1 MRKLFYIIILSFAV
15 FQTSNAQ
22 WIINDNISDSIT
34 VKGVNYIY
42 NLEFESA
49 ETEFKELIKREP
61 EEPAGYF
68 FYAMV
73 DWWRIMLDYD
83 NESYDDGFKTKLQKV
98 IDICDM
104 RLEKNEFDVVALFF
118 KCGSIGF
125 RGRLF
130 SHRDSWLKAAD
141 DGRLAYPV
149 LMKAYK
155 IAPNNY
161 DILLGIGI
169 YDYFAEVIPSQYP
182 ILKPIMLFFPK
193 GNKQRGIDELKIAAE
208 KAHYANVE
216 SAYFLLQVY
225 LNYENN
231 PYPALDIAL
240 RLYNKYPDN
249 SVFHRYLGRTY
260 VKLGKWVDVE
270 RTFTEVMNRYYN
282 KKRGYSTL
290 VAREAEYYLGL
301 YNYYASKYDESL
313 KHFYKC
319 DELSRGLDKKKI
331 SGFMVMTNLRVGMI
345 YDIQNK
351 RNYAIDQYNKVLN
364 MDKYEN
370 SHDQAEKYIKN
381 PYRR

>member
-1 MRKLFYIIILSFAV
+1 MKNIYFLIVLLVTFSQF
-15 FQTSNAQ
+15 SNAQ
-22 WIINDNISDSIT
+22 WIINDKVSDSIT

-49 ETEFKELIKREP
+49 EKEFNELIKREP
-61 EEPAGYF
+61 GEPAGYF

-73 DWWRIMLDYD
+73 DWWRMMLDYD
-83 NESYDDGFKTKLQKV
+83 NESYDAAFKSKLQKV
-98 IDICDM
+98 IDVCDA
-104 RLEKNEFDVVALFF
+104 RLEKDEFDIVALFF

-141 DGRLAYPV
+141 DGRLAYPI

-155 IAPNNY
+155 LAPNNY

-169 YDYFAEVIPSQYP
+169 YDYFADVIPDQYP

-193 GNKQRGIDELKIAAE
+193 GNKLRGIDELKVASE
-208 KAHYANVE
+208 KAHYANTE
-216 SAYFLLQVY
+216 ASYFLLQVY

-231 PYPALDIAL
+231 PYPALDVAL
-240 RLYNKYPDN
+240 KLYNKYPDN

-270 RTFTEVMNRYYN
+270 RTYYEIMNRVYN
-282 KKRGYSTL
+282 KKRGYTSL
-290 VAREAEYYLGL
+290 VEREAEYYLGL
-301 YNYYASKYDESL
+301 NNYYNNKYDEAL

-319 DELSRGLDKKKI
+319 DELSRDLDKQKI
-331 SGFMVMTNLRVGMI
+331 SGFMVMTNLKVGMI
-345 YDIQNK
+345 YDLQNK

-370 SHDQAEKYIKN
+370 SRDQAEQYLKE
-381 PYRR
+381 PFRR

>member
-1 MRKLFYIIILSFAV
+1 MKKLFYLLFFSISFLNS
-15 FQTSNAQ
+15 SNAQ
-22 WIINDNISDSIT
+22 WIINNSVSDSIT
-34 VKGVNYIY
+34 VKGINYIY

-49 ETEFKELIKREP
+49 EKEFTELIKREP

-83 NESYDDGFKTKLQKV
+83 NETYDSGFKTKLKKV
-98 IDICDM
+98 IEICDA
-104 RLEKNEFDVVALFF
+104 RLEKNEFDIVALFF

-141 DGRLAYPV
+141 DGRLAYPI
-149 LMKAYK
+149 LRKAYK

-169 YDYFAEVIPSQYP
+169 YDYFAEVIPNQYP
-182 ILKPIMLFFPK
+182 ILKPIMLFFPT
-193 GNKQRGIDELKIAAE
+193 GNKQRGIDELKIASE

-216 SAYFLLQVY
+216 AAYFLLQVY

-240 RLYNKYPDN
+240 KLYNKYPDN

-260 VKLGKWVDVE
+260 VKLSKWVDVE
-270 RTFTEVMNRYYN
+270 RTYTEILTRFHA
-282 KKRGYSTL
+282 KKRGYTLL
-290 VAREAEYYLGL
+290 VAREADYYLGL
-301 YNYYASKYDESL
+301 FHFYNNRYDEAL
-313 KHFYKC
+313 KYLYKS
-319 DELSRGLDKKKI
+319 DELSRDLDKKKI
-331 SGFMVMTNLRVGMI
+331 SGFMVMINLRIGMI
-345 YDIQNK
+345 YDLQNK

-370 SHDQAEKYIKN
+370 SHEQAEQYIKE
-381 PYRR
+381 PFRR

>member
-1 MRKLFYIIILSFAV
+1 MRRIIVLFNFLIIFVIKANS
-15 FQTSNAQ
+15 Q
-22 WIINDNISDSIT
+22 WIINDKVSDSIT
-34 VKGVNYIY
+34 IKGINHIY

-49 ETEFKELIKREP
+49 EEEFKKLIESQP
-61 EEPAGYF
+61 NEPAGHF

-83 NESYDDGFKTKLQKV
+83 NDSYDEGFKRKLQKV
-98 IDICDM
+98 IDVCDE
-104 RLEKNEFDVVALFF
+104 RLEKNEFDIVALFF

-130 SHRDSWLKAAD
+130 THRNSWLKAAD
-141 DGRLAYPV
+141 DGRLAYPI

-155 IAPNNY
+155 LAPNNY
-161 DILLGIGI
+161 DLLLGIGI
-169 YDYFAEVIPSQYP
+169 YDYFADVIPEQYP
-182 ILKPIMLFFPK
+182 ILKPVMLFFPK
-193 GNKQRGIDELKIAAE
+193 GNKQRGIEELKIASE
-208 KAHYANVE
+208 KAHYANIE
-216 SAYFLLQVY
+216 SSYFLLQVY

-231 PYPALDIAL
+231 PYQALDLAL
-240 RLYNKYPDN
+240 RLYNKFPDN

-270 RTFTEVMNRYYN
+270 RTFSDILNRYYN
-282 KKRGYSTL
+282 RKRGYSHL

-301 YNYYASKYDESL
+301 EKFYNGNYDESL

-319 DELSRGLDKKKI
+319 DELSRDLDKKKI
-331 SGFMVMTNLRVGMI
+331 SGFMVLTNLRIGMI
-345 YDIQNK
+345 FDLQNK
-351 RNYAIDQYNKVLN
+351 RNYAIKQYKKVLD

-370 SHDQAEKYIKN
+370 SHELAEKYIKE